1 MPVEK
6 EVVGEDNQLGLGFLS
21 GQAAGPGLLLGEPVL
36 DLVEDLLGLPP
47 PPVQLGDHSG
57 GQVHDVGQELVA
69 LAAHRIGVADD
80 AQQVALAGADPA
92 IVLKLPPRVVEPPR

>member
-1 MPVEK
+1 
-6 EVVGEDNQLGLGFLS
+6 
-21 GQAAGPGLLLGEPVL
+21 
-36 DLVEDLLGLPP
+36 
-47 PPVQLGDHSG
+47 
-57 GQVHDVGQELVA
+57 VGQELVA